1 VESDGILLSTFPP
14 EGKKTPTTHQNY
26 PFQGRFDIFS
36 HHIVRAETAARNRT
50 VYQGIIVYNPGNKPV
65 TLEILNAAS
74 YLTQQAPFI
83 PLPDIQDNSQNTVY
97 SGPGSRTMG
106 DVLQGM
112 RQNIFPEKIV
122 IEPGNQADSKCQDV
136 SSVSRYGIFCS

>member
-14 EGKKTPTTHQNY
+14 SGKKTPTAHLNY

-50 VYQGIIVYNPGNKPV
+50 VYQGIIIYNPGNKPV

-74 YLTQQAPFI
+74 YLTQ
-83 PLPDIQDNSQNTVY
+83 
-97 SGPGSRTMG
+97 
-106 DVLQGM
+106 
-112 RQNIFPEKIV
+112 
-122 IEPGNQADSKCQDV
+122 
-136 SSVSRYGIFCS
+136 